1 MPNVKC
7 LSSNMYKATLT
18 SNQDNY
24 QHKIYYG
31 ITKTKFKVRCANHIK
46 SLRHENHQSNTEFS
60 NELWSI
66 KTTVT
71 PQISYGKYFENA

>member
-31 ITKTKFKVRCANHIK
+31 ITKTKFKGRCANHIK
-46 SLRHENHQSNTEFS
+46 SLSDENHQSNTEFS